1 MFKKIVAAS
10 LAVCMTVVL
19 AACQN
24 PFTEKGENTEFP
36 VKIGSIELSE
46 AADKV
51 VVLDD
56 NTADIIIACGY
67 ADKVVG
73 RSQECTQ
80 TELGNVPE
88 MGSSSAPDAD
98 VIKNSGADIV
108 FANESIEY
116 KSYTAIEDKIPI
128 VRIDPARTEDDL
140 KSLYGKISS
149 VFEGSKTGYSKG
161 VKKAEENIN
170 KLLAVRDSLPDS
182 NTATTSCYLF
192 DEEGTTITGKSF
204 GNAVFQYAGAVNIA
218 DEITSDKLVIETI
231 KAENPNYIFCNTGLK
246 DKIMKDNN
254 FKLINAVAKNRVYE
268 IPAST
273 MTRQGNTIEEAVK
286 AISAYIYSSDNQK
299 GESVAEEYG
308 IELFDG
314 INYVAGE
321 EDAYV
326 LAIQT
331 RLDDLGYMSIEP
343 TGFYGDSTVTA
354 VEEFQKN
361 NNLEKHDGVADKKTL
376 ELLFSTTAIERS
388 TPAREK

>member
-1 MFKKIVAAS
+1 MFKRIVTA
-10 LAVCMTVVL
+10 LIAVCITL
-19 AACQN
+19 TLGACQI
-24 PFTEKGENTEFP
+24 PFVGNEENADFP
-36 VKIGSIELSE
+36 THFGSVKISE

-67 ADKVVG
+67 ADKVTG

-80 TELGNVPE
+80 AELSNVPE
-88 MGSSSAPDAD
+88 MGTSAAPDVEA
-98 VIKNSGADIV
+98 IKNSGADIV

-116 KSYTAIEDKIPI
+116 KNYTAIEDKIPI
-128 VRIDPARTEDDL
+128 VRIDPARTEEDL
-140 KSLYGKISS
+140 KSLYGKISA
-149 VFEGSKTGYSKG
+149 VFEGGKTGYGKG

-170 KLLAVRDSLPDS
+170 KLLAIRDSLPES
-182 NTATTSCYLF
+182 NSATTACYLF
-192 DEEGTTITGKSF
+192 DEAGTTITGKSF
-204 GNAVFQYAGAVNIA
+204 GSVVFQYAGAVNIA
-218 DEITSDKLVIETI
+218 DEVVSDQLVIETI

-254 FKLINAVAKNRVYE
+254 FKLINAVVKNRVYE
-268 IPAST
+268 IPSST
-273 MTRQGNTIEEAVK
+273 MTRQGNTLEEAVK
-286 AISAYIYSSDNQK
+286 AISAHIYSADNQK
-299 GESVAEEYG
+299 GESVAEDYG
-308 IELFDG
+308 IELFEG

-361 NNLEKHDGVADKKTL
+361 NNMEKHDGVSDRKTL
-376 ELLFSTTAIERS
+376 ELLFSTSAIERS

>member
-1 MFKKIVAAS
+1 MFKKIVTVS
-10 LAVCMTVVL
+10 LAVCMTFAL
-19 AACQN
+19 AACQI
-24 PFTEKGENTEFP
+24 PFVDKDENADFP
-36 VKIGSIELSE
+36 TQIGSVKISE

-80 TELGNVPE
+80 TELSNAAD
-88 MGSSSAPDAD
+88 MGEAASPDAD
-98 VIKNSGADIV
+98 AIKKSGADIV
-108 FANESIEY
+108 FANESIDY
-116 KSYTAIEDKIPI
+116 KSYVAIEDEIPI
-128 VRIDPARTEDDL
+128 VRIDPARTEDDI
-140 KSLYGKISS
+140 KSLYGKISA
-149 VFEGSKTGYSKG
+149 VFEGGKTGYSKG

-170 KLLAVRDSLPDS
+170 KLAAVRDSLPES
-182 NTATTSCYLF
+182 QTATTSCYLF
-192 DEEGTTITGKSF
+192 DETGTTITGNSF
-204 GNAVFQYAGAVNIA
+204 GSAVFQYAGAVNIA
-218 DEITSDKLVIETI
+218 DEVTSDQLVIETI

-246 DKIMKDNN
+246 DKIMKDDN

-273 MTRQGNTIEEAVK
+273 MTRQGNTMEEAVK
-286 AISAYIYSSDNQK
+286 AISAYIYSKDNQK

-361 NNLEKHDGVADKKTL
+361 NNLEKHDGVADKNTL
-376 ELLFSTTAIERS
+376 ELLFSTAAVERS